1 MRHDALLATRAAV
14 RQQAWG
20 QRGAT
25 ALHGIKGSGVAGQD
39 RCLILPQVI
48 GLKALDD
55 GAEGNHLTAPQCSVK
70 RLIKLL
76 MRVLASSL
84 VWRVRWV

>member
-25 ALHGIKGSGVAGQD
+25 ALHGAQGLAVARQDCGFVLVQEVRLKLTDDAGQCD
-39 RCLILPQVI
+39 
-48 GLKALDD
+48 
-55 GAEGNHLTAPQCSVK
+55 HLTAPQCSVK

-84 VWRVRWV
+84 VWWVRWV